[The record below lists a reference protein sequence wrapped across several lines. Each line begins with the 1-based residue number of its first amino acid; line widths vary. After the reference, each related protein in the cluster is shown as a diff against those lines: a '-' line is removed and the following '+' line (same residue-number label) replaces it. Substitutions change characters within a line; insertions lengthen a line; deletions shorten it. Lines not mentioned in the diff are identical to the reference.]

1 MSDLSELELETELQE
16 EQDSGVYLS
25 IGDLMSGLLMFFALL
40 FITVMVQLNKT
51 QDIIKR
57 IPDEM
62 FTTMQGLPNGGL
74 IKTDPKTGDVS
85 IPDAILFDKGSA
97 ELKPEGKKFLREF
110 IPQYSKVIFSNPAF
124 EDSVTRVIVEGQTS
138 SLGDDQYNMDL
149 SLKRSLSVY
158 NYVFSKGFTFETKSK
173 FQTKL
178 MAAGR
183 GEVEANQ
190 KIDDPRDRRVVFRF
204 QLKQI
209 DWDKFLKSSKSIR
222 SVSEK

>member
-1 MSDLSELELETELQE
+1 MSDLSELELDTELQE

-40 FITVMVQLNKT
+40 FITVMVQLK
-51 QDIIKR
+51 QVEDR
-57 IPDEM
+57 INELPNQVIEVIR
-62 FTTMQGLPNGGL
+62 GLPRGNQ
-74 IKTDPKTGDVS
+74 IKIDSKTGDVS

-97 ELKPEGKKFLREF
+97 ELKPQGKEFLKLF
-110 IPQYSKVIFSNPAF
+110 IPKYTDVIFSNSTF
-124 EDSVTRVIVEGQTS
+124 EDSVIRVIVEGQTS

-149 SLKRSLSVY
+149 SFKRSLSVY
-158 NYVFSKGFTFETKSK
+158 NYIFSKELNFKNKSK
-173 FQTKL
+173 FKTKL

-209 DWDKFLKSSKSIR
+209 DWNQFLKSSKAIR

>member
-40 FITVMVQLNKT
+40 FITVMVQLKQV
-51 QDIIKR
+51 QDR
-57 IPDEM
+57 INE
-62 FTTMQGLPNGGL
+62 LPNQVIEVIRELPRGDQ
-74 IKTDPKTGDVS
+74 IKIDSKTGDVS

-97 ELKPEGKKFLREF
+97 ELKPQGKEFLKLF
-110 IPQYSKVIFSNPAF
+110 IPKYTDVIFSNSTF
-124 EDSVTRVIVEGQTS
+124 EDSVIRVIIEGQTS
-138 SLGDDQYNMDL
+138 YLGDDQYNMDL
-149 SLKRSLSVY
+149 SFKRSLSVY
-158 NYVFSKGFTFETKSK
+158 NYIFSKELNFKNKSK
-173 FQTKL
+173 FKTKL

-209 DWDKFLKSSKSIR
+209 DWDQFLKSSKSQ
-222 SVSEK
+222 SK

>member
-40 FITVMVQLNKT
+40 FITVMVQLKQV
-51 QDIIKR
+51 QDRVSELPQQLIAVLEGLPQGKIIK
-57 IPDEM
+57 ID
-62 FTTMQGLPNGGL
+62 Q
-74 IKTDPKTGDVS
+74 KTGDVS

-110 IPQYSKVIFSNPAF
+110 IPKYSSVIFSNPAF
-124 EDSVTRVIVEGQTS
+124 EDTVTRVIVEGQTS

-158 NYVFSKGFTFETKSK
+158 NYIFSK
-173 FQTKL
+173 
-178 MAAGR
+178 AIR
-183 GEVEANQ
+183 
-190 KIDDPRDRRVVFRF
+190 KI
-204 QLKQI
+204 
-209 DWDKFLKSSKSIR
+209 FLFSPTL
-222 SVSEK
+222 

>member
-40 FITVMVQLNKT
+40 FITVMVQLKQV
-51 QDIIKR
+51 QDRVSELPQQLIAVLEGLPQGKIIK
-57 IPDEM
+57 ID
-62 FTTMQGLPNGGL
+62 Q
-74 IKTDPKTGDVS
+74 KTGDVS

-124 EDSVTRVIVEGQTS
+124 EDTVTRVIVEGQTS
-138 SLGDDQYNMDL
+138 SLGNDQYNMDL

-158 NYVFSKGFTFETKSK
+158 NYIFSKGFTFETKSK
-173 FQTKL
+173 FKTKL

-209 DWDKFLKSSKSIR
+209 DWDKFLNSSKSQ
-222 SVSEK
+222 SK

>member
-1 MSDLSELELETELQE
+1 MSDLSELELDTELQE

-40 FITVMVQLNKT
+40 FITVMVQLKQV
-51 QDIIKR
+51 QDRVSELPQQLIAVL
-57 IPDEM
+57 E
-62 FTTMQGLPNGGL
+62 GLPQGK
-74 IKTDPKTGDVS
+74 IIEIDQKTGDVS

-97 ELKPEGKKFLREF
+97 ELKPEGKEFLKLF
-110 IPQYSKVIFSNPAF
+110 IPKYTDVIFSNSTF
-124 EDSVTRVIVEGQTS
+124 EDSVIRVIVEGQTS
-138 SLGDDQYNMDL
+138 SQGGDQYNMDL
-149 SLKRSLSVY
+149 SFKRSLSVY
-158 NYVFSKGFTFETKSK
+158 NYIFSKELNFKNKSK
-173 FQTKL
+173 FKTKL

-209 DWDKFLKSSKSIR
+209 DWDKFLNSSKSQ
-222 SVSEK
+222 SK